1 MGKMSARVR
10 VSITALVLLGLLPA
24 GYFSVKELGIAD
36 AAAETGTV
44 DSTKANSLD
53 RFVENLAFGVGEK
66 LNFEVKYGFIS
77 AGSASMEVIKLVEYQ
92 GRPCYQLATMAR
104 SNSFFSSFYRV
115 EDRVESIMDASGL
128 YAWRF
133 EKHLR
138 EGSYNSDRQYN
149 LDQENHRVVYKND
162 TIEVAPF
169 VQDALSTLYY
179 VRTQPLEVGKS
190 FFLDNFIDGKKYHLE
205 VKVLKRETV
214 TVEAGTFD
222 CIVVEP
228 ITQSVGLFK
237 HEGQLKVWLTD
248 DRLRMPVLMKSK
260 VIIGSIG
267 VELIDYR
274 LGTLVE
280 L

>member
-10 VSITALVLLGLLPA
+10 VSFAALALVGLLPV

-36 AAAETGTV
+36 VAAETGTV
-44 DSTKANSLD
+44 DSTNAGSLD

-92 GRPCYQLATMAR
+92 GRPCYQLATVAR

-115 EDRVESIMDASGL
+115 EDRVESSMVASGL
-128 YAWRF
+128 YSWRF

-138 EGSYNSDRQYN
+138 EGSYNSDRQYD

-214 TVEAGTFD
+214 TVQAGTFD